1 VIIGISLSVAKQA
14 GSVAQFND
22 VGCTPNDNDLEDIT
36 ASLGDQPTVMF
47 DITAGVGEPTMIGK
61 PHHYHFTSAGSV
73 FGSDR
78 GSE

>member
-61 PHHYHFTSAGSV
+61 PHHCHLTSAGSV
-73 FGSDR
+73 FGGDR
-78 GSE
+78 G

>member
-22 VGCTPNDNDLEDIT
+22 VGCTSNDNDLEDIT
-36 ASLGDQPTVMF
+36 ASLGDELAVMF
-47 DITAGVGEPTMIGK
+47 DITAGVSEPTMIGK
-61 PHHYHFTSAGSV
+61 PHHCHFTSARSV